1 MGILC
6 CMEPI
11 SNNVITLAE
20 TLNSLAL
27 PAIEERSAKAIPAAR
42 KRWPAYSVSALLIG
56 LSAGAFVLWDKMSDN
71 PGSWAAMLPWVSE
84 APIADD
90 PPEKVAASAGAPSV
104 PAQPALLPVLAEVTG
119 SGYVVAPVTTALYA
133 QRTDR
138 IVTVH
143 VREGDSVTKGQPVVE
158 LEGTSQRFA
167 LERAKMVQEAL
178 ALDVRARQIDLAQ
191 ALTASDRARQLA
203 DKGAVTQT
211 VADDARITL
220 DKAGVDLDR
229 AEQMLAQS
237 GLDLR
242 VAEDAVDQLTVR
254 APFAGTVA
262 DLSARAGNTIF
273 ELGAADLGDSR
284 LMTIIDTGELVIDAD
299 FAERN
304 LSTFQ
309 QPVVAEA
316 VLDAFPDQPFVIQ
329 LERIA
334 AVASS
339 QKGTIA
345 VRFRVVNP
353 PAGTRPNMAVRIRV
367 TEAEP
372 TLDARS
378 N

>member
-1 MGILC
+1 
-6 CMEPI
+6 MEPI

-27 PAIEERSAKAIPAAR
+27 SATEERSADVAPAAR
-42 KRWPAYSVSALLIG
+42 KRWPAYSLFALLIG
-56 LSAGAFVLWDKMSDN
+56 LSAGGFVYWDKLSDG

-84 APIADD
+84 TAIPGD
-90 PPEKVAASAGAPSV
+90 PPETVAATSVAPAV
-104 PAQPALLPVLAEVTG
+104 PLPPAPQPLVAEVTG
-119 SGYVVAPVTTALYA
+119 SGYVVAPSTTTLYA

-138 IVTVH
+138 ITAVH
-143 VREGDSVTKGQPVVE
+143 VREGDTVTKGQPLVE
-158 LEGTSQRFA
+158 IEGTGQRFA
-167 LERAKMVQEAL
+167 LERARMAL
-178 ALDVRARQIDLAQ
+178 TALELDVRARQIDLDQAQ
-191 ALTASDRARQLA
+191 ASYDRARQLA
-203 DKGAVTQT
+203 DKGAVTRT
-211 VADDARITL
+211 VADDAGIAL
-220 DKAGVDLDR
+220 DKVRVDLER
-229 AEQMLAQS
+229 TKQLLAQG

-242 VAEDAVDQLTVR
+242 VAEDAVDQLIVR

-262 DLSARAGNTIF
+262 DLSAKPGNTIF

-284 LMTIIDTGELVIDAD
+284 LMTIIDTADLVIDAD
-299 FAERN
+299 FAERT

-309 QPVVAEA
+309 HPVMAEA
-316 VLDAFPDQPFVIQ
+316 VLDAFPDQPFVIK

-345 VRFRVVNP
+345 VRFRVVKP

-372 TLDARS
+372 TPDARS